1 MTLSPSNDDDDDR
14 IRMTKSRSKRRVV
27 TFSNDIE
34 TIIGISDHSLI
45 IEHSKLW
52 FSVNDIE
59 QLKINYQ
66 NLIHKTRHK
75 LSQQTRCSIEITG
88 LEKYL
93 SVELSEEFKHRKE
106 ELYRAI
112 QNECLNSMNG
122 GLPDIDRL
130 ARVSRFHTEWAM
142 TQATFAAKLLQNDV
156 SRASAAAN
164 SMKSRGNRLKKRRS
178 SISSKSTASTAVITE
193 DTRSSKAVECQTI
206 GDIKCSSSQ
215 AALSIAAYDVTCP

>member
-1 MTLSPSNDDDDDR
+1 
-14 IRMTKSRSKRRVV
+14 MTKSRSKRVV
-27 TFSNDIE
+27 TFTNNIE

-52 FSVNDIE
+52 YSVNDIE
-59 QLKINYQ
+59 QLKNNYQ
-66 NLIHKTRHK
+66 NLIHKTRCK
-75 LSQQTRCSIEITG
+75 LSQQARCSTEITG

-93 SVELSEEFKHRKE
+93 SAELSDEFKHRKE

-112 QNECLNSMNG
+112 QNECLISGTNG

-130 ARVSRFHTEWAM
+130 ASVSCFHTEWAM
-142 TQATFAAKLLQNDV
+142 TQATFAAKLLQKDV
-156 SRASAAAN
+156 SRASAD
-164 SMKSRGNRLKKRRS
+164 SMKGKSKRLKKRRS

-206 GDIKCSSSQ
+206 GDIKCSSQ
-215 AALSIAAYDVTCP
+215 PHWHYPLMMLLVPELCPFDF